1 MEDNQIMITLED
13 GSELLCEVILTYHSD
28 ETGYD
33 YVVFEMPDGNVSAAR
48 YDEGDTE
55 GGALSDI
62 ETDEEWDIINEVLED
77 YYDSLDEEDDFDGE

>member
-13 GSELLCEVILTYHSD
+13 GSELLCSVILTYHND

-48 YDEGDTE
+48 YDESDTE
-55 GGALSDI
+55 GGALSDL
-62 ETDEEWDIINEVLED
+62 ETDEEWETINEVLED